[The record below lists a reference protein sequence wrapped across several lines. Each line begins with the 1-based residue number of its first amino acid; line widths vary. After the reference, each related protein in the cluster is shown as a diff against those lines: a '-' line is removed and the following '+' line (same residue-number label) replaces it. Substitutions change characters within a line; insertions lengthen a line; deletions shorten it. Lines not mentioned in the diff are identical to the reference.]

1 MWMRH
6 ATTSLRNP
14 FHQAVE
20 QTAFSTLEMA
30 LVQKYPTSKK
40 DGLKKLLS
48 RAISLGDIS
57 DRDFS
62 RIQSDSDDPMKY
74 TDTPRPAG
82 RFKRVKSHGIHV
94 VLEAP
99 ATIVAHGSIAV
110 TVA

>member
-74 TDTPRPAG
+74 TRTLPDPQG
-82 RFKRVKSHGIHV
+82 VLSESSHTEYMSF
-94 VLEAP
+94 LKP
-99 ATIVAHGSIAV
+99 LRQ
-110 TVA
+110 